1 MFKIQNSALFLIFLL
16 QFNFLIYSENK
27 SNELKSNVIVGANQI
42 SKYENLIKNKR
53 IGVIANHTSVI
64 FKENI
69 GYTHLVDSLVALNFD
84 IRKIFAPEHGF
95 RGTEP
100 NGANIEDEI
109 DQKTGLEIISLYG
122 KNRNYGVIDDKD
134 LENIDILIFDI
145 QDVGVRFYTHIST
158 LHFVMEASA
167 KNKIPLIILDRPNPN
182 GHYIDGPVLNIKNKS
197 FVGMHEVPIVYGLT
211 IGEYATM
218 INGEGWLKNRIKSE
232 IYLIKLENYQRNL
245 EYNLPILPSPNLP
258 NSKSVNLYPS
268 LCLFEGTNI
277 SAGRGTNLQ
286 FQIYGSPLLNK
297 EKNDFRFIPKKNNGS
312 KYPKHENKLCYG
324 KNLTKTKRIS
334 QIELSFILDAY
345 KDSSDKTN
353 FFNNFFLKLAGIDN
367 LKKQIIDNVS
377 EKEIKDSWQNN
388 LNEYKLIR
396 KKYLIY
402 NN

>member
-1 MFKIQNSALFLIFLL
+1 M
-16 QFNFLIYSENK
+16 
-27 SNELKSNVIVGANQI
+27 
-42 SKYENLIKNKR
+42 
-53 IGVIANHTSVI
+53 
-64 FKENI
+64 
-69 GYTHLVDSLVALNFD
+69 
-84 IRKIFAPEHGF
+84 
-95 RGTEP
+95 
-100 NGANIEDEI
+100 
-109 DQKTGLEIISLYG
+109 
-122 KNRNYGVIDDKD
+122 
-134 LENIDILIFDI
+134 
-145 QDVGVRFYTHIST
+145 
-158 LHFVMEASA
+158 
-167 KNKIPLIILDRPNPN
+167 
-182 GHYIDGPVLNIKNKS
+182 
-197 FVGMHEVPIVYGLT
+197 
-211 IGEYATM
+211 
-218 INGEGWLKNRIKSE
+218 
-232 IYLIKLENYQRNL
+232 IKLKNYQRNL

-297 EKNDFRFIPKKNNGS
+297 EKNNFRFIPKKNNGS